1 MVCANWRRFDIH
13 NGGHRSQSERVSST
27 AQPERGLR
35 LSDHAGDR
43 LVTWPKPAKPSWM
56 DDETYN
62 SLPEIVMQMDH
73 LRCKAPH
80 RVRNEFYMHL
90 LAYNLIRQVMSEA
103 SLRAGV
109 CPHQISFKGAMQT
122 LNRFL
127 MSCSV
132 QI

>member
-1 MVCANWRRFDIH
+1 
-13 NGGHRSQSERVSST
+13 
-27 AQPERGLR
+27 
-35 LSDHAGDR
+35 
-43 LVTWPKPAKPSWM
+43 M

-73 LRCKAPH
+73 LRCTAPH

-90 LAYNLIRQVMSEA
+90 LAYNRIRQVMSEA

-127 MSCSV
+127 PTLKDCVSLQLWYDSLLDAIATHIVADRPDRIQPRCRKKRPKKLY
-132 QI
+132 